1 MSQAAKVQM
10 ARASRIDR
18 RLAELAAEQAELL
31 AERARVFDELA
42 DGAIDIV
49 QGRRAAAPPEPALP
63 PISRLDAARAE
74 RALQAN
80 GRRRRLRP

>member
-1 MSQAAKVQM
+1 MSHAAKIQM

-42 DGAIDIV
+42 DGAIEITS
-49 QGRRAAAPPEPALP
+49 GRRAAAAPSPAIP
-63 PISRLDAARAE
+63 AVSDLDAARAE
-74 RALQAN
+74 RALQTN
-80 GRRRRLRP
+80 GRRRRLRQ